1 VPADVQQRQLVRPST
16 TQEVDRGG
24 LHLVGGRILH
34 HLDLLE
40 PADRR
45 ILQDLRQVPRVG
57 MHRRQRAERGVVVV
71 GGGKDEGVAPH
82 HCDILLLHSWR
93 TRASSGPIP
102 PTISI
107 TSSAPSKLSRTLR
120 FAERSTQA

>member
-1 VPADVQQRQLVRPST
+1 M

-24 LHLVGGRILH
+24 PHFASGRILND
-34 HLDLLE
+34 LDLLE

-45 ILQDLRQVPRVG
+45 ILQDLWQVPGVG

-71 GGGKDEGVAPH
+71 GGGKDKGVAPH
-82 HCDILLLHSWR
+82 HRDTLLLHSRR

-102 PTISI
+102 PSISI

-120 FAERSTQA
+120 FAERSAQA